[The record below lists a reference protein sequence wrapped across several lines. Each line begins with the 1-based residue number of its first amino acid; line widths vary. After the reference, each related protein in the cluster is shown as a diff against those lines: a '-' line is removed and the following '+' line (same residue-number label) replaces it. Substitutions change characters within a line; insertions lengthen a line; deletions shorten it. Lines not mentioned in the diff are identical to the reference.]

1 MRKKSLKIIISLGIL
16 ALLILLLISYLNS
29 KSLDAKLAR
38 EEKESYEKYLAIKE
52 KIYLTGKFD
61 PALRNDFASIP
72 TKYALT
78 SNKIYLRKETLDA
91 FLKMQEAALKDEI
104 TLQIASATRNFKYQ
118 KDLWEKKWNGV
129 TLVEGKNLS
138 KTIPDGEK
146 RFEKILEYSAAPSTS
161 RHHWGTDIDINGA
174 SPEYFNSTKGKAEY
188 DWLVKNAPLFGFCQT
203 YNKKGE
209 NGRVSG
215 YKEER
220 WHWSYLPLAR
230 NFTQEYKNLVKEED
244 IKGFLGEEYAPNLNL
259 IDDYVL
265 SINSACI

>member
-118 KDLWEKKWNGV
+118 KDLSLMLPFQ
-129 TLVEGKNLS
+129 TLENLPQI
-138 KTIPDGEK
+138 T
-146 RFEKILEYSAAPSTS
+146 AQ
-161 RHHWGTDIDINGA
+161 
-174 SPEYFNSTKGKAEY
+174 SPWCLLRQMA
-188 DWLVKNAPLFGFCQT
+188 L
-203 YNKKGE
+203 
-209 NGRVSG
+209 
-215 YKEER
+215 
-220 WHWSYLPLAR
+220 
-230 NFTQEYKNLVKEED
+230 
-244 IKGFLGEEYAPNLNL
+244 
-259 IDDYVL
+259 
-265 SINSACI
+265 